1 MSKLEELIREL
12 CPYGVEYRRLGE
24 ICNFNRGES
33 LVSKNATAG
42 DVPVVSG
49 GKKPAFYHN
58 KANRFGVTITVAGS
72 GAYAGFVSIWE
83 KPIFCCD
90 AFSVDIKN
98 PNEVNIRYLYHY
110 LLNIQNRIYRKKNW
124 CGYTTC
130 AWKRYSKIS
139 NSSPTIT
146 YTG

>member
-110 LLNIQNRIYRKKNW
+110 LLNIQNRIYRKKLVRVYHM
-124 CGYTTC
+124 CVE
-130 AWKRYSKIS
+130 KI
-139 NSSPTIT
+139 
-146 YTG
+146 